1 MGVCSQLLQLCPTLC
16 NPMDCSP
23 PGSSVGLSQQE
34 YWRELP
40 CPPPGELPD
49 AEIELTSAVAP
60 ALAGKFFTTEPPWKP
75 ISTQC
80 ILINGSNY
88 GGSDRKKDECKK
100 GKVVK
105 NLKLLTSIKLININI
120 FIFIIKY
127 YSYSLRDTSSDII
140 KKLRHNKDLILSL
153 IN

>member
-1 MGVCSQLLQLCPTLC
+1 MCVLRRFSLVQLFATPWTVVHQAPLL
-16 NPMDCSP
+16 
-23 PGSSVGLSQQE
+23 VGLSQQE

-49 AEIELTSAVAP
+49 AEIELTSTVAP

-80 ILINGSNY
+80 ILMNGNNY

-120 FIFIIKY
+120 
-127 YSYSLRDTSSDII
+127 
-140 KKLRHNKDLILSL
+140 
-153 IN
+153 